1 MNKKIKKAIISLS
14 DKSDIKLILSALE
27 KYKINIISSGGTSKK
42 IKKFGF
48 KCTEVSEYTSTDE
61 ILDGRVKTLHP
72 KLYAGILSKRENKN
86 HKKELKKNNYEEID
100 LVIVNFYPFETTLKN
115 TKNHN
120 KLIENIDVG
129 GPTLVRAA
137 AKNYK
142 YTTILTSP
150 SQYKEFILDL
160 KKNEGATSLEFR
172 KKLSQEA
179 FNLTAYYDSVISEY
193 LNSKNNDYFPQKK
206 TIHANLVEI
215 LRYGENPHQ
224 KSAIYHNKNELNISK
239 LSGKKLS
246 YNNYNDIYAA
256 LNISQTLPKNK
267 GTVIV
272 KHANPCGVSVNNSKI
287 ESYKEAL
294 ACDPI
299 SAFGG
304 IVSCNFKISKKIAT
318 ELNKIF
324 LEVIIGLGFDKESLK
339 ILKKK
344 KNLRLIDASKL
355 KQQNYSNINSNF
367 GSLLIQSADNKIFN
381 KDNFKVVSKIKPS
394 KKIFDELLFA
404 FNICRNVKSNAIVLT
419 RNSSTIGIGSGQ
431 PSRLDSCKI
440 AIDKMKKFQKINK
453 KDIILGASDA
463 FFPFVDGIETLV
475 QNGVSAIIQPSGSIR
490 DKEIIKFAD
499 KLGVIL
505 VFSKTRH
512 FKH

>member
-1 MNKKIKKAIISLS
+1 MSGKIKRAIISIS
-14 DKSDIKLILSALE
+14 DKSEIKLILKALK
-27 KYKINIISSGGTSKK
+27 KYKVSIISSGGTFKEIRK
-42 IKKFGF
+42 LGF
-48 KCTEVSEYTSTDE
+48 KCTEVSKYTNTDE

-72 KLYAGILSKRENKN
+72 KVYAGILSKRENKK
-86 HKKELKKNNYEEID
+86 HQKELKKNNFHEID
-100 LVIVNFYPFETTLKN
+100 LVVANFYPFEDALRN
-115 TKNHN
+115 TKNQN
-120 KLIENIDVG
+120 KLIENIDIG

-142 YTTILTSP
+142 YTTVITSP
-150 SQYKEFILDL
+150 HQYKEFILNL
-160 KKNEGATSLEFR
+160 EKNKGNTSLEFR
-172 KKLSQEA
+172 KKLSQQA

-193 LNSKNNDYFPQKK
+193 FNIENKNYFPQRK
-206 TIHANLVEI
+206 TIHGNLVEV

-224 KSAIYHNKNELNISK
+224 KSAIYSKKENLDIYK

-246 YNNYNDIYAA
+246 YNNYSDIYAA
-256 LNISQTLPKNK
+256 LNISQSLPKNT
-267 GTVIV
+267 GTVII
-272 KHANPCGVSVNNSKI
+272 KHNNPCGVSVNKNKI
-287 ESYKEAL
+287 KSYKEAL

-304 IVSCNFKISKKIAT
+304 IVLCNFKVSKKIAL

-324 LEVIIGLGFDKESLK
+324 IEVIIGIGFDKDSLK

-344 KNLRLIDASKL
+344 KNVRIIDVSKL
-355 KQQNYSNINSNF
+355 RQQNLTNINSNF
-367 GSLLIQSADNKIFN
+367 DSFLIQSTDDKVFK

-394 KKIFDELLFA
+394 KKVFDNLLFA
-404 FNICRNVKSNAIVLT
+404 FNVCRNVKSNAIVLT

-440 AIDKMKKFQKINK
+440 AIDKMNKFQKISEN
-453 KDIILGASDA
+453 DLIIGASDA
-463 FFPFVDGIETLV
+463 FFPFIDGIETLV

>member
-1 MNKKIKKAIISLS
+1 MNNKIKKAIISLS
-14 DKSDIKLILSALE
+14 DKSEIKLILNILK
-27 KYKINIISSGGTSKK
+27 KYKINIISSGGTSKR
-42 IKKFGF
+42 IKKLGF
-48 KCTEVSEYTSTDE
+48 KCTEVSKYTNTDE

-72 KLYAGILSKRENKN
+72 KLYAGILSKKNNEN
-86 HKKELKKNNYEEID
+86 HKKELKKNNYDQID
-100 LVIVNFYPFETTLKN
+100 LVIVNFYPFEKILKS
-115 TKNHN
+115 TKNKN
-120 KLIENIDVG
+120 KLIENIDIG

-142 YTTILTSP
+142 YTTVLTSP
-150 SQYKEFILDL
+150 HQYKEFILNL
-160 KKNEGATSLEFR
+160 KKNKGNTSLEFR

-193 LNSKNNDYFPQKK
+193 MNIENNEYFPKRK
-206 TIHANLVEI
+206 TIHGNLVEI

-224 KSAIYHNKNELNISK
+224 QSAIYSKKDNLDISQ

-256 LNISQTLPKNK
+256 LNISQTLPKNT
-267 GTVIV
+267 GTVII
-272 KHANPCGVSVNNSKI
+272 KHANPCGVSVNNNKI
-287 ESYKEAL
+287 NSYKEAL
-294 ACDPI
+294 ACDPV

-304 IVSCNFKISKKIAT
+304 IVSCNFKISKKIAL

-324 LEVIIGLGFDKESLK
+324 LEVIIGLGFDQDSLK
-339 ILKKK
+339 ILTKK

-355 KQQNYSNINSNF
+355 VQKNSINTTSNF
-367 GSLLIQSADNKIFN
+367 DSFLMQSADNKFFKKN
-381 KDNFKVVSKIKPS
+381 NFKVVSKIKPS
-394 KKIFDELLFA
+394 KKVFDELLFA
-404 FNICRNVKSNAIVLT
+404 FNVCRNVKSNAIVLT
-419 RNSSTIGIGSGQ
+419 RNRSTIGIGSGQ

-440 AIDKMKKFQKINK
+440 AIDKMNKFHKIRED
-453 KDIILGASDA
+453 DIIIGASDA
-463 FFPFVDGIETLV
+463 FFPFVDGIETLI
-475 QNGVSAIIQPSGSIR
+475 QNGVSAVIQPSGSIR

-499 KLGVIL
+499 KLGIIL

>member
-1 MNKKIKKAIISLS
+1 MSKKIKKAIISLS
-14 DKSDIKLILSALE
+14 DKSEINLILNALK
-27 KYKINIISSGGTSKK
+27 KYKVNIISSGGTFKE
-42 IKKFGF
+42 IKKLGF
-48 KCTEVSEYTSTDE
+48 KCTEVSKYTNTDE

-72 KLYAGILSKRENKN
+72 KVYAGILSKRENKK
-86 HKKELKKNNYEEID
+86 HKKELKKNNFHEID
-100 LVIVNFYPFETTLKN
+100 LIIANFYPFEDTLKN

-120 KLIENIDVG
+120 KLIENIDIG

-142 YTTILTSP
+142 YTTVLTSP
-150 SQYKEFILDL
+150 NQYNEFILDL
-160 KKNEGATSLEFR
+160 EKNKGSTSLELR

-193 LNSKNNDYFPQKK
+193 LNTHNKDFFPQKK
-206 TIHANLVEI
+206 TIHGNLVEV

-224 KSAIYHNKNELNISK
+224 QSAIYNKTENLDILQ

-256 LNISQTLPKNK
+256 LNLSQTLPKNT

-272 KHANPCGVSVNNSKI
+272 KHANPCGVSININKLN
-287 ESYKEAL
+287 SYKEAL

-304 IVSCNFKISKKIAT
+304 IVSCNFRINKKIAI

-324 LEVIIGLGFDKESLK
+324 LEVIIGLGFDKDSLK
-339 ILKKK
+339 IFKKK
-344 KNLRLIDASKL
+344 KNLRIIDASKL
-355 KQQNYSNINSNF
+355 KKNELNNITSNF
-367 GSLLIQSADNKIFN
+367 NSLLVQSIDNKIFT
-381 KDNFKVVSKIKPS
+381 KDNFKVVSKIKPTN
-394 KKIFDELLFA
+394 KIFNNLLFA
-404 FNICRNVKSNAIVLT
+404 FNVCRNVKSNAIVLA
-419 RNSSTIGIGSGQ
+419 RNNSTIGIGSGQ
-431 PSRLDSCKI
+431 PSRLDSCRI
-440 AIDKMKKFQKINK
+440 AIEKMKKFQKIRQN
-453 KDIILGASDA
+453 DIVIGASDA

-475 QNGVSAIIQPSGSIR
+475 QNGVRAIIQPSGSIR
-490 DKEIIKFAD
+490 DKEIIRFAD
-499 KLGVIL
+499 KFGIIV
-505 VFSKTRH
+505 VFSNTRH

>member
-1 MNKKIKKAIISLS
+1 MSKKIKNAIISIS
-14 DKSDIKLILSALE
+14 DKSEIKLILNILK
-27 KYKINIISSGGTSKK
+27 KYRVNVISSGGTSKE
-42 IKKFGF
+42 IKKLGY
-48 KCTEVSEYTSTDE
+48 KCGEVSEYTNTDE

-72 KLYAGILSKRENKN
+72 KLYAGILSKRENKK
-86 HKKELKKNNYEEID
+86 HKNELKKNNYNEID
-100 LVIVNFYPFETTLKN
+100 LVIVNFYPFEKTLKS

-120 KLIENIDVG
+120 KLVENIDIG

-142 YTTILTSP
+142 YTTVLTSP
-150 SQYKEFILDL
+150 HQYREFILDL
-160 KKNEGATSLEFR
+160 EKNKGTTSLEFR

-193 LNSKNNDYFPQKK
+193 LNIKNNVYFPQKK
-206 TIHANLVEI
+206 TIHGNLIEV

-224 KSAIYHNKNELNISK
+224 QSAIYSK
-239 LSGKKLS
+239 YDNTGILQLSGKKLS

-256 LNISQTLPKNK
+256 LNISQTLPKNI

-272 KHANPCGVSVNNSKI
+272 KHANPCGVSVNKSQIK
-287 ESYKEAL
+287 SYKEAL

-304 IVSCNFKISKKIAT
+304 IVSCNFKINKKMAL

-324 LEVIIGLGFDKESLK
+324 LEVVIGLGFDKDSLK

-355 KQQNYSNINSNF
+355 RGNNLINIISNF
-367 GSLLIQSADNKIFN
+367 DSLLLQSVDQKEFTIYYFT
-381 KDNFKVVSKIKPS
+381 VVTKIKPS
-394 KKIFDELLFA
+394 KKILNDLIFA
-404 FNICRNVKSNAIVLT
+404 FNVCRNVKSNAIVLT
-419 RNSSTIGIGSGQ
+419 RDSSTIGIGSGQ

-440 AIDKMKKFQKINK
+440 AIEKMKKFQKINE
-453 KDIILGASDA
+453 DDLILGASDA
-463 FFPFVDGIETLV
+463 FFPFIDGIETLV
-475 QNGVSAIIQPSGSIR
+475 QNGVGAIIQPSGSIR

-499 KLGVIL
+499 KLGIIL
-505 VFSKTRH
+505 VFSNTRH